1 MNTTTIVPPMLSKE
15 TLMRNAPTIL
25 IPKSP
30 RSPWSGGES
39 DELLATLAHELRNP
53 LGSLM
58 NSLEIMKLAPGNAKQ
73 VGRARSTMERQLA
86 HMKRLVD
93 DALDFSRIGRDLLE
107 LRKTRVNLGVVLED
121 AVEASRSTPAAL
133 GMALTVALPPDPLY
147 LVADPVRLTQVF
159 GNLLTNACKYTNP
172 GGRIDVAVERWGSHV
187 VVRVSDTGIG
197 IPLGMLAKV
206 FERFVQVDGQAER
219 ARGGLGIGLAL
230 ARQLV
235 ELHGGTITA
244 HSEGLGRGSE
254 FIVRLPLLA
263 VDPVQLDFAQRR
275 RNRSRLP
282 GVSASRAMAGMR

>member
-25 IPKSP
+25 ITKFP
-30 RSPWSGGES
+30 RSPCSGGES

-58 NSLEIMKLAPGNAKQ
+58 NSLELMKLAPGDAKQ

-93 DALDFSRIGRDLLE
+93 DALDFSRMGRDLLE
-107 LRKTRVNLGVVLED
+107 LRKIRVNLGVVLED
-121 AVEASRSTPAAL
+121 AVEASRSTPAAI
-133 GMALTVALPPDPLY
+133 GMVLTVTLPPDPLY

-159 GNLLTNACKYTNP
+159 GNLLTNACKYANP

-197 IPLGMLAKV
+197 IPLGMLAKI
-206 FERFVQVDGQAER
+206 FERFVQVDGLAER

-263 VDPVQLDFAQRR
+263 VDPVMLDFARRR

-282 GVSASRAMAGMR
+282 SESALRAIAWMR